1 MITVLTAAEE
11 RLLALVQAH
20 GSLGNG
26 RAQELLGLGPEAYA
40 AAKEGLYAQ
49 GLVAYGRGRGGS
61 IKVAEGQGLQV
72 AHRVSGAPVASTH
85 VAAAASAKADRVDRE
100 GAKGREAERH
110 IGTGPEAS
118 EPIGQE
124 ASSPKAL

>member
-1 MITVLTAAEE
+1 MITVLTAGEE

-72 AHRVSGAPVASTH
+72 AHRVPGAPVASTQ
-85 VAAAASAKADRVDRE
+85 RVDRE
-100 GAKGREAERH
+100 GAKGREAERP
-110 IGTGPEAS
+110 GGLRPRGPLAHS
-118 EPIGQE
+118 H
-124 ASSPKAL
+124 